1 MPPSLS
7 NLVELTKINKTE
19 LTKKNANHSWKEKIS
34 NQNAILLILKIIDLF
49 TDAKNAEKMQRVNE

>member
-7 NLVELTKINKTE
+7 NLVELTKINKIE

-49 TDAKNAEKMQRVNE
+49 TDTKNAEKMQRVNE